1 MIFSGTGPSFSTEGY
16 IFFSCLIDIQTNE
29 ERYNF
34 PFMSLPLCERLALV
48 SVVWLLLIVFSF
60 LCCGLCVCVILFFV
74 VFVLCLEPNADC
86 VSRFSIL
93 GCVLCL
99 EPNADCVSRFSILG
113 CVLCLEPN
121 ADCVSRFSILGCPLR
136 LSLTYIICMLLLWTR
151 STIYRNYCIQSV
163 SVKEITNFYI
173 SYSLILIPL
182 QHT

>member
-113 CVLCLEPN
+113 C
-121 ADCVSRFSILGCPLR
+121 PLR

>member
-93 GCVLCL
+93 GCVLWL
-99 EPNADCVSRFSILG
+99 EPNADCLSIFHSGLRIVSWAQ
-113 CVLCLEPN
+113 CWLCLSIFHSGLPPSV
-121 ADCVSRFSILGCPLR
+121 VSNVYYMYVIAVNTFHNLPK
-136 LSLTYIICMLLLWTR
+136 LL
-151 STIYRNYCIQSV
+151 
-163 SVKEITNFYI
+163 
-173 SYSLILIPL
+173 
-182 QHT
+182 HTKCKR

>member
-86 VSRFSIL
+86 VSIFHSGL
-93 GCVLCL
+93 PPSV
-99 EPNADCVSRFSILG
+99 VSNVYYMYVIAVNTFHNL
-113 CVLCLEPN
+113 PK
-121 ADCVSRFSILGCPLR
+121 
-136 LSLTYIICMLLLWTR
+136 LL
-151 STIYRNYCIQSV
+151 
-163 SVKEITNFYI
+163 
-173 SYSLILIPL
+173 
-182 QHT
+182 HTKCKR

>member
-1 MIFSGTGPSFSTEGY
+1 MIFSGTGPRFSTAGY

-34 PFMSLPLCERLALV
+34 SFMSGWLYSLPLCERLALF

-60 LCCGLCVCVILFFV
+60 LCCGLCVCVFLFV
-74 VFVLCLEPNADC
+74 VVFFFFVLCLEPNADC

-99 EPNADCVSRFSILG
+99 EHNADYVSRFSIL
-113 CVLCLEPN
+113 
-121 ADCVSRFSILGCPLR
+121 SCPLR
-136 LSLTYIICMLLLWTR
+136 FSLTYSICMLLLWRR
-151 STIYRNYCIQSV
+151 STIYRNYCIQCV

>member
-93 GCVLCL
+93 GC
-99 EPNADCVSRFSILG
+99 
-113 CVLCLEPN
+113 
-121 ADCVSRFSILGCPLR
+121 PLR